1 MTFKMQ
7 ADAQATILVNS
18 LRFPAATEKLVLTL
32 KRALSPD
39 EALLSPPEVPGRPPL
54 LPEGKVSRPQHVSVQ
69 CQTEQATR
77 LLGEPKPSA
86 AEREGGTR
94 PLKSHLRLNIIRAAL
109 IATWCCSN
117 IALLLSNRQ
126 VFGLQPCRPCGTS

>member
-1 MTFKMQ
+1 MTSKMQ
-7 ADAQATILVNS
+7 ADAQATILVNQ

-32 KRALSPD
+32 KRALPPD
-39 EALLSPPEVPGRPPL
+39 EAMLSPKEAPARPL
-54 LPEGKVSRPQHVSVQ
+54 ALPEGKVPRLEHVSVQ
-69 CQTEQATR
+69 CQTEQASQQ
-77 LLGEPKPSA
+77 LGEPKPFS
-86 AEREGGTR
+86 AEREGATR

-126 VFGLQPCRPCGTS
+126 VFG